1 MSVIFFNFVSV
12 NTMFMMLMCM
22 SMMMYTFLHTEI
34 KQRIE
39 KDILNCLLII

>member
-12 NTMFMMLMCM
+12 SIMYMMLMCM

-34 KQRIE
+34 KQRIK
-39 KDILNCLLII
+39 KDILNCLLI